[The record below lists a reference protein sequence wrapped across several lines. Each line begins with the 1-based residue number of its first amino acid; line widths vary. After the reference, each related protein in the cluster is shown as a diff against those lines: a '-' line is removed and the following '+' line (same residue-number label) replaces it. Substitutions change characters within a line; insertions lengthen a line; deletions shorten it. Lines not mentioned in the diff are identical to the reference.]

1 MSHQRG
7 GAPTLCF
14 SHFTAPGDD
23 GGGGAEGGEGGGGI
37 RGAGGRGGGRRGRGG
52 GMCV

>member
-7 GAPTLCF
+7 GALTLCF
-14 SHFTAPGDD
+14 SRFTAPGDGG
-23 GGGGAEGGEGGGGI
+23 GGGGAEGGEGGGGE
-37 RGAGGRGGGRRGRGG
+37 GGGEGG